1 MPSLEIVGV
10 FCLLKRKLLDLKYNK
25 SICYILEVLY
35 ILKIWLDSL
44 INRTFSCDTNVV
56 RLSFDIL
63 KLCRLNWRMYEK
75 YKSKCGIN
83 HLNET
88 SGLYQVGYNDNACLK
103 RLIIL
108 KEPIVAKSGKENEK
122 GVLLAKFTDTF
133 EFVIKNF
140 DTRRLLKD
148 YYLVLEP
155 SWSGYA
161 DQRILYWTRHPKHTI
176 IVQASEPQD
185 FKFIQSLNSNLLP
198 VSLGASDW
206 VDDRVFYPLE
216 GVEKKYDAI
225 YVAVYAP
232 YKRHQVIFRA
242 IRNLNDKS
250 LKLALVGTPWEGKRY
265 EIQSL
270 VNYYGLKGQVD
281 FYENIGPPEV
291 NHVLNQSKVN
301 ILLSLKEGSNKSIFE
316 GFFAGI
322 PAIVLKNNIGVNK
335 QYINKDTGL
344 LIDENELDTAIR
356 HFQGNWNKYRTNQWA
371 KTNISPK
378 HTTAKLNGIIKNLA
392 LSVGEP
398 WTYDVAIKVN
408 SPEVRYYENN
418 TSCDPIKILNSYIR
432 KGEQH
437 AKN

>member
-1 MPSLEIVGV
+1 MPALEIIGT
-10 FCLLKRKLLDLKYNK
+10 FCLLKRKLLDLKYNRHV
-25 SICYILEVLY
+25 CFILEVLY

-44 INRTFSCDTNVV
+44 INRIFPCDTATV
-56 RLSFDIL
+56 RLSLDIF
-63 KLCRLNWRMYEK
+63 KLCRLNWRKYEK
-75 YKSKCGIN
+75 YKSKCGIDR
-83 HLNET
+83 LNET
-88 SGLYQVGYNDNACLK
+88 SGLYQVGYSENACLK

-108 KEPIVAKSGKENEK
+108 KKPIFGQLGKKNEK

-133 EFVIKNF
+133 EFVIRNF
-140 DTRRLLKD
+140 DTQRLLDD

-161 DQRILYWTRHPKHTI
+161 DQRILYWTRHSQHPV

-185 FKFIQSLNSNLLP
+185 FMFIQSLNSNLLP
-198 VSLGASDW
+198 VSFGASDW

-232 YKRHQVIFRA
+232 YKRHHVIFHTLRKLNSKS
-242 IRNLNDKS
+242 IR
-250 LKLALVGTPWEGKRY
+250 LALVGMPWKGRRY

-270 VNYYGLKGQVD
+270 INYYGLKDQVD
-281 FYENIGPPEV
+281 FFENIPPSEV
-291 NHVLNQSKVN
+291 NYVLNQSKVN

-322 PAIVLKNNIGVNK
+322 PAIVLKDNIGVNK
-335 QYINKDTGL
+335 QYINEDTGV
-344 LIDENELDTAIR
+344 LIDRHELGAAIK
-356 HFQGNWNKYRTNQWA
+356 HFQSNWNKYRSNQWA
-371 KTNISPK
+371 KTNISPT
-378 HTTAKLNGIIKNLA
+378 HTTAKLNGIIRNLA
-392 LSVGEP
+392 LSVGES
-398 WTYDVAIKVN
+398 WTHDAAIKVN

-418 TSCDPIKILNSYIR
+418 TFCDPMKMLNRYIR
-432 KGEQH
+432 KEEQH